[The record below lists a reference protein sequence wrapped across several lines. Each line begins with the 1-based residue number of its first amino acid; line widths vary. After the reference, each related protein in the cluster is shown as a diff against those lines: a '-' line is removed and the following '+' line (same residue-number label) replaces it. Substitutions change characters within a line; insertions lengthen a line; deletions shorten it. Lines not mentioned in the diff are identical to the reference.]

1 MNPVDALMGP
11 IEWLG
16 SSVQNGLEVLR
27 LGGLETEEESAPYE
41 VVAERRNFRLRRYFA
56 GDTDATRPAVLL
68 VPPMMLDAGV
78 FDVAPN
84 SSGVTVLNELG
95 VDAWVVDFGA
105 PDREEGGLE
114 RNLTDHVIAVSEA
127 IDIARETLGHDV
139 SIGGYSQGG
148 MFCYQVAAY
157 RRSKGLVSVVTFG
170 SPVDTRIVL
179 ERFGIPQ
186 DIGLRG
192 AAFLADHVFN
202 RQAVPGWLSSAGFRL
217 LDPVKSIRSRVEFV
231 LALHDREALLPRER
245 QRRFLGGEG
254 FIAWSGPAV
263 AELLSQFVVHNRM
276 MEGGFVIG
284 EESVTLAD
292 ITCPIFAVVGT
303 VDSIAPADAVRALG
317 RAAPHAEVFE
327 MAIRAGHFGL
337 VVGSVSTDTT
347 WPTVAGWLHWRD
359 GSGPRPELVRD
370 LGENAA
376 QTRTSSALTQSVS
389 LVADVGVG
397 ASRSVVAAASQ
408 SARTVAGLAGEAFWQ
423 LPRLARMEQINAR
436 TRISLAS
443 LLDEQ
448 AKRASE
454 DVCFLFEGRAHTHG
468 KVKDRI
474 DNIVRGLLSV
484 GVHQGEHVG
493 VLMATRPSAFTV
505 LAALNRLGAVAV
517 LLRPDGDTTLEAK
530 LGQIT
535 RVITGPE
542 LAAHAVDANIG
553 QVYVLGGGSQDRELP
568 HVTDMERID
577 PAKVTMPSWYRPNL
591 GRASDLAFILFTGGA
606 ERTRP
611 RRITNHRWALSAFG
625 TATSASLSP
634 ADTLFCITP
643 LHHPSGL
650 MTSLGGAV
658 AGGAR
663 IAFTTGFDATT
674 FWDEVR
680 RYGVT
685 AVAYT
690 WTMLHALL
698 LAPVRPAELH
708 HPVRLFLGSGAPRGL
723 SRRLTERFA
732 PAKLVEFYATTEGD
746 AILVNLTGSKP
757 GSKGRALP
765 GNTRVRLAA
774 YDVDRRHFIED
785 DRGFARACGA
795 EEVGMLLARADNAL
809 DAVIGSPLRGVF
821 AREDAWHATGD
832 LFWIDADGDHWL
844 VDNLSTLLHT
854 AHGVVFNQPMQY
866 VLDDVWGVDQI
877 VTYGVPSPVEGE
889 VYAVAALTVQASREI
904 TGQDVTAALRTLEPG
919 LRPDLVHV
927 VNAIPTTIAYRL
939 DTAPLQAKGLPKPGD
954 GVWWHDRRKDA
965 YVPLTAARRSRLL
978 RVGRSA
984 GRKPHSLKIAE

>member
-1 MNPVDALMGP
+1 MNPVNALLGP
-11 IEWLG
+11 LQWLG

-27 LGGLETEEESAPYE
+27 LGGLETQEESAPYE
-41 VVAERRNFRLRRYFA
+41 VVAERRNFRLRRYFSDEA
-56 GDTDATRPAVLL
+56 GASRPALLL

-84 SSGVTVLNELG
+84 SSGVTVLNNLG
-95 VDAWVVDFGA
+95 IDAWVVDFGS

-127 IDIARETLGHDV
+127 IDIAREILGHDV

-179 ERFGIPQ
+179 EGFGIPE
-186 DIGLRG
+186 DLGLRA

-202 RQAVPGWLSSAGFRL
+202 SLAVPGWLSSTGFRL

-231 LALHDREALLPRER
+231 LQVHDREALLPRER

-263 AELLSQFVVHNRM
+263 AELLNQVVVHNRM
-276 MEGGFVIG
+276 LAGGFVIG
-284 EESVTLAD
+284 EEAVTRAD
-292 ITCPIFAVVGT
+292 ITGPVFDVVGT
-303 VDSIAPADAVRALG
+303 VDSIAPADSVRALG
-317 RAAPHAEVFE
+317 RAAPQADVYE

-337 VVGSVSTDTT
+337 VVGSASTERT
-347 WPTVAGWLHWRD
+347 WPTVADWLHWRD
-359 GSGPRPELVRD
+359 GTAERPELVRD
-370 LGENAA
+370 LGEGAPVAA
-376 QTRTSSALTQSVS
+376 RTTSALTQSVS

-397 ASRSVVAAASQ
+397 ASRSVLGAASR
-408 SARTVAGLAGEAFWQ
+408 SARAAVGLAEEAFSQ
-423 LPRLARMEQINAR
+423 LPRLARMDQINPR

-448 AKRASE
+448 ADRAPN
-454 DVCFLFEGRAHTHG
+454 DACFLFEGRAHTHG

-484 GVHQGEHVG
+484 GVHQGDHVG
-493 VLMATRPSAFTV
+493 VLMATRPSALTV

-517 LLRPDGDTTLEAK
+517 LLRPEGDTAREAE
-530 LGQIT
+530 LGQIS

-542 LAAHAVDANIG
+542 LSEQAVAADIG
-553 QVYVLGGGSQDRELP
+553 PVFVLGGGGEDRALAG
-568 HVTDMERID
+568 VTDMERID
-577 PAKVTMPSWYRPNL
+577 PTTVTLPSWYRPNL
-591 GRASDLAFILFTGGA
+591 GRASDLAFILFTGSA

-663 IAFTTGFDATT
+663 IAFTHELDPET

-685 AVAYT
+685 AVSYT
-690 WTMLHALL
+690 WTMLHVLVE
-698 LAPVRPAELH
+698 APPRAAELH
-708 HPVRLFLGSGAPRGL
+708 HPIRLFLGSGASRGL
-723 SRRLTERFA
+723 TRRLTERFA
-732 PAKLVEFYATTEGD
+732 PAKVVEFYATTEGD

-765 GNTRVRLAA
+765 GNARVRVAA
-774 YDVDRRHFIED
+774 YDVEAGRMIED
-785 DRGFARACGA
+785 SRGYARACRP
-795 EEVGMLLARADNAL
+795 EEVGILLARADPVL
-809 DAVIGSPLRGVF
+809 DAVIDTPLRGVF

-832 LFWIDADGDHWL
+832 LFWVDGDGDHWL
-844 VDNLSTLLHT
+844 VDNVAFLLPT
-854 AHGVVFNQPMQY
+854 AHGVVFHQPMQY
-866 VLDDVWGVDQI
+866 ALDDVWGVDQA
-877 VTYGVPSPVEGE
+877 VTYGVPSPVAGQ
-889 VYAVAALTVQASREI
+889 VYAVAALTAQSGREV
-904 TGQDVTAALRTLEPG
+904 TAEDVTTALGTLQRG

-927 VNAIPTTIAYRL
+927 VDAIPTTIAYRL
-939 DTAPLQAKGLPKPGD
+939 DASALKAQGLPKPGA
-954 GVWWHDRRKDA
+954 GVWWYDRRKEA

-978 RVGRSA
+978 RT
-984 GRKPHSLKIAE
+984 P

>member
-1 MNPVDALMGP
+1 MNPVNALLGP
-11 IEWLG
+11 LEWLG

-27 LGGLETEEESAPYE
+27 LGGFETEEESAPYE
-41 VVAERRNFRLRRYFA
+41 VRAERRNFRLRRYFPETA
-56 GDTDATRPAVLL
+56 ADATRPALLL

-95 VDAWVVDFGA
+95 IDAWVVDFGA

-127 IDIARETLGHDV
+127 IDIAREILGHDV

-179 ERFGIPQ
+179 ERFGIPE

-192 AAFLADHVFN
+192 AAFLADHVFS

-217 LDPVKSIRSRVEFV
+217 LDPIKSIRTRVDFV

-263 AELLSQFVVHNRM
+263 AELLNQFVVHNRM

-292 ITCPIFAVVGT
+292 ITCPIFTVVGT

-317 RAAPHAEVFE
+317 RAAPQAQVYEL
-327 MAIRAGHFGL
+327 AIRAGHFGL
-337 VVGSVSTDTT
+337 VVGSVSTAIT

-359 GSGPRPELVRD
+359 GSGPRPELVLD
-370 LGENAA
+370 LGEQAPTPA
-376 QTRTSSALTQSVS
+376 SSALTQSVS
-389 LVADVGVG
+389 LMTDVGVG
-397 ASRSVVAAASQ
+397 ASRSVLAAASHG
-408 SARTVAGLAGEAFWQ
+408 ARAMFGVAGEAFWQ
-423 LPRLARMEQINAR
+423 LPRLARMEQIGAR

-448 AKRASE
+448 ADRASE

-474 DNIVRGLLSV
+474 DNIVCGLLSI

-517 LLRPDGDTTLEAK
+517 LLRPEGDSVREAE

-542 LAAHAVDANIG
+542 LAAHAVAAEIG
-553 QVYVLGGGSQDRELP
+553 PVLVLGGGAEDRELP
-568 HVTDMERID
+568 DVTDMERID
-577 PAKVTMPSWYRPNL
+577 PAEVTMPSWYRPNL
-591 GRASDLAFILFTGGA
+591 GRASDLAFVLFTGTA
-606 ERTRP
+606 AHTRP
-611 RRITNHRWALSAFG
+611 RRITNHRWALAAFG

-663 IAFTTGFDATT
+663 IAFTTGFDANN

-685 AVAYT
+685 AVSYT
-690 WTMLHALL
+690 WTMLHELVE
-698 LAPVRPAELH
+698 APVSRGELH

-732 PAKLVEFYATTEGD
+732 PAKVVEFYATTEGD

-765 GNTRVRLAA
+765 GNSRVKVAA
-774 YDVDRRHFIED
+774 YDVERGHFIED
-785 DRGFARACGA
+785 ARGFARECGA
-795 EEVGMLLARADNAL
+795 EEVGMLLARADSAL
-809 DAVIGSPLRGVF
+809 DGVLGSPLRGVF

-832 LFWIDADGDHWL
+832 LFWVDTDGDHWL
-844 VDNLSTLLHT
+844 VDNVSTLLRT

-866 VLDDVWGVDQI
+866 VLDDAWGVDQI
-877 VTYGVPSPVEGE
+877 VTYGVTSPVDGE
-889 VYAVAALTVQASREI
+889 VYAVAAVTVQSGREI
-904 TGQDVTAALRTLEPG
+904 SAEDVSAALATLEPG
-919 LRPDLVHV
+919 LRPDLVHLV
-927 VNAIPTTIAYRL
+927 DAIPTTIAYRL
-939 DTAPLQAKGLPKPGD
+939 DAAPLQAKGLPTPGE
-954 GVWWHDRRKDA
+954 GVWWHDRRKDT

-978 RVGRSA
+978 RGSA
-984 GRKPHSLKIAE
+984 PHRK